1 MVFLAPLLV
10 SFTFVFS
17 VIVYVSLLFKWNDVL
32 YKRVKLSLMVLFVCL
47 LMMYIGSKGIAA

>member
-10 SFTFVFS
+10 QFTFVFS
-17 VIVYVSLLFKWNDVL
+17 VIVYVLLLFKWTDVL